1 MYLMFLIILKFV
13 YICIGYIYVCLFFLW
28 LEWVSFMLDVYY
40 VDKLD
45 DGFVG

>member
-1 MYLMFLIILKFV
+1 MYLMFFIILKFV
-13 YICIGYIYVCLFFLW
+13 YIGYIYVCLFFLW

>member
-1 MYLMFLIILKFV
+1 MFLIILKFV
-13 YICIGYIYVCLFFLW
+13 YIGYIYVYLFFLW